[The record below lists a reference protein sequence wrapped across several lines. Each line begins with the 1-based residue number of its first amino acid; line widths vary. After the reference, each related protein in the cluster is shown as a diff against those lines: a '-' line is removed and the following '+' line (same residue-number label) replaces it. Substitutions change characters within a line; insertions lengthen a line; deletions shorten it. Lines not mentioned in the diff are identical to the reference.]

1 MAPTKLFLCSL
12 FFFSC
17 LLSMAA
23 SNYVEELS
31 FFHIPAN
38 PKNDGRLT
46 NSSLTMGYMPSN
58 WVIEERPLP
67 QIFKSPLEEVTYTSI
82 FKTLWQKISGDMQM
96 SLNLAKTIS
105 KDYLTRGACISRDAI
120 SSFIQS
126 SAWAITW
133 LWSWILL
140 RTISW
145 VLQVLIN
152 NTMLLVSLGLLGTC
166 TVFMA
171 KLLHLLFGSFSV
183 WIVVPVW
190 KTLRFLT
197 SSSSKKGSKVKKEK
211 MVKGFGSYDMMMS
224 PPKNC
229 ILEVM
234 HDNGQHSGYASCV
247 LLASGELALLTS
259 FHLYE
264 DADSVYSRKT
274 GNKIPIGEF
283 KPIAGS
289 QNGDLLL
296 LAGPPNWT
304 GLLGCKSV
312 QLITMKS
319 LAGGDARIFYLKN
332 GEWYSGVAKIQGRN
346 ERHGFNFVDVLS
358 NTEPGFSG
366 TPYFIGNKIAGV
378 HTGGCAEDNVN
389 LMAAIPSLDGITASR
404 YVFETTAPKGKI
416 FDQDLWEEL
425 LEEFSMQEARTIMK
439 RKAYIPES
447 HPGSFS
453 QNSFKR
459 GARRRPRNNRKRLHP
474 HEQARRWRAYGE
486 NNGPIGRENKHQ
498 SYRGG
503 SRKTYCPEIQ
513 DKQAPP
519 FSAQEQRATWR
530 RDQANSFRQFF
541 ETQYNWEIPTTS
553 KEVPGFE
560 ACGKIPQFYH
570 PKQKQ
575 QGRWGEKVVAEHP
588 EMGRKVSGFGW
599 PEFGSEAELKSLQLQ
614 TARWLKRAES
624 AKIPSAEARE
634 RVVRQTVEAYKN
646 VKSHCPAVT
655 RLGQLSW
662 DQFQKSFQA
671 AVHSLELDAGV
682 GVPYI
687 AYGLPTHKGWVE
699 NKERELLPVLAQLT
713 FDRLKRMSEV
723 NFEKLTAE
731 ELVQL
736 GLCDPIRLFVKGEP
750 HKQSKLDEGRYR
762 LIMSVSLVDQLV
774 ARVLFQ
780 EQNKLEIN
788 LWRAIPSKPGMGLS
802 TDAQVADFLDS
813 LAQHVQVP
821 VEDLVYNWEKHVVP
835 TDCSGF
841 DWSVTDWLL
850 EDEME
855 VRNRLTQGN
864 NALTRRLRGC
874 WLKCISNSVL
884 ALSNGILYAQRV
896 PGVQKSGSYN
906 TSSSNSRIRFM
917 CSKYAG
923 ASWAIAMGDD
933 ALESVDT
940 DLDVYKEIGLKVEVS
955 GQLEFCS
962 HIFEKPDL
970 AVPVNVGK
978 MLYKLIYGYNPE
990 CGSIQVLRNYIDA
1003 CTSVLN
1009 ELRHDPELVALLHQW
1024 LLNPVLPQKI

>member
-439 RKAYIPES
+439 RKAYIPEVTQEAS
-447 HPGSFS
+447 PKTPLNGE
-453 QNSFKR
+453 R
-459 GARRRPRNNRKRLHP
+459 GAVRGTTGNASTPMSKPEDGELMEKIMARLVEKINTSHIEEEAARLIARKSKTNKPRRSRRRSNGQHGGEIKQTPSGSSSKPNTTGKYLPPQKRFQGSKLAEKFPNSTTQSKNNRVDGVKKSSPSTQKWVEKSPVSAGQSL
-474 HEQARRWRAYGE
+474 ARR
-486 NNGPIGRENKHQ
+486 
-498 SYRGG
+498 
-503 SRKTYCPEIQ
+503 
-513 DKQAPP
+513 
-519 FSAQEQRATWR
+519 
-530 RDQANSFRQFF
+530 
-541 ETQYNWEIPTTS
+541 
-553 KEVPGFE
+553 
-560 ACGKIPQFYH
+560 
-570 PKQKQ
+570 
-575 QGRWGEKVVAEHP
+575 
-588 EMGRKVSGFGW
+588 
-599 PEFGSEAELKSLQLQ
+599 
-614 TARWLKRAES
+614 
-624 AKIPSAEARE
+624 
-634 RVVRQTVEAYKN
+634 
-646 VKSHCPAVT
+646 
-655 RLGQLSW
+655 
-662 DQFQKSFQA
+662 
-671 AVHSLELDAGV
+671 
-682 GVPYI
+682 
-687 AYGLPTHKGWVE
+687 
-699 NKERELLPVLAQLT
+699 
-713 FDRLKRMSEV
+713 
-723 NFEKLTAE
+723 
-731 ELVQL
+731 
-736 GLCDPIRLFVKGEP
+736 
-750 HKQSKLDEGRYR
+750 
-762 LIMSVSLVDQLV
+762 
-774 ARVLFQ
+774 
-780 EQNKLEIN
+780 
-788 LWRAIPSKPGMGLS
+788 
-802 TDAQVADFLDS
+802 
-813 LAQHVQVP
+813 
-821 VEDLVYNWEKHVVP
+821 
-835 TDCSGF
+835 
-841 DWSVTDWLL
+841 
-850 EDEME
+850 
-855 VRNRLTQGN
+855 
-864 NALTRRLRGC
+864 
-874 WLKCISNSVL
+874 
-884 ALSNGILYAQRV
+884 
-896 PGVQKSGSYN
+896 
-906 TSSSNSRIRFM
+906 
-917 CSKYAG
+917 
-923 ASWAIAMGDD
+923 
-933 ALESVDT
+933 
-940 DLDVYKEIGLKVEVS
+940 
-955 GQLEFCS
+955 
-962 HIFEKPDL
+962 
-970 AVPVNVGK
+970 
-978 MLYKLIYGYNPE
+978 
-990 CGSIQVLRNYIDA
+990 
-1003 CTSVLN
+1003 LN
-1009 ELRHDPELVALLHQW
+1009 
-1024 LLNPVLPQKI
+1024 